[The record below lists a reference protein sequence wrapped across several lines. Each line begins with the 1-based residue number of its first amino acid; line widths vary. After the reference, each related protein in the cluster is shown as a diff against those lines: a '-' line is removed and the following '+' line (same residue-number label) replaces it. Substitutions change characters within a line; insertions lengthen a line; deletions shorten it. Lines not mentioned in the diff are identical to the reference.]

1 MNDTGFTKKL
11 IDLTITLGSGEFGAT
26 VGDSVTLRGLRI
38 VIDVVNSGGPSMG
51 TASLR
56 VYGLPPEMMNK
67 LTTIGLVNRAIRV
80 QNAILVAAGDAENGM
95 QNVFQGVITEAW
107 ADYNSAPEV
116 AFNVMAYSGVAAAV
130 KPVGATSYLGSTDVA
145 GMLQTISN
153 DLGLIFQPNG
163 LDVKLSN
170 PYLSGTN
177 LERIRSL
184 AISADFRWSIDR
196 GIFAVWPR
204 NGFREGEVPI
214 ISVETG
220 MRGYP
225 SFSSKGI
232 TLEMTFRW
240 NIHYGS
246 KIRVESSLPMASR
259 ECYVSGISHS
269 LSSGMP
275 DGPWFTTVGAYF
287 VD

>member
-1 MNDTGFTKKL
+1 MSDTGFTKKL
-11 IDLTITLGSGEFGAT
+11 IDLTITLGSGDFGAN

-51 TASLR
+51 MASLR

-67 LTTIGLVNRAIRV
+67 LTTIGTVNRAIRV
-80 QNAILVAAGDAENGM
+80 QNAILVAAGDSENGM

-107 ADYNSAPEV
+107 ADYNSAPDV
-116 AFNVMAYSGVAAAV
+116 AFHVMAYSGVAAAV
-130 KPVGATSYLGSTDVA
+130 KPVGATSYQGSTDVA

-153 DLGLIFQPNG
+153 EMGLIFEPNG
-163 LDVKLSN
+163 LDVKLAN

-177 LERIRSL
+177 LERIRTL
-184 AISADFRWSIDR
+184 AVTADFRWSIDR
-196 GIFAVWPR
+196 GVFAVWPR
-204 NGFREGEVPI
+204 TGFREGEIPL

-220 MRGYP
+220 MKGYP
-225 SFSSKGI
+225 SLSSKGMTI
-232 TLEMTFRW
+232 EMVFNW
-240 NIHYGS
+240 NIKYGS
-246 KIRVESSLPMASR
+246 KIRVESSIPMACK
-259 ECYVSGISHS
+259 ECYVSGVSHS
-269 LSSGMP
+269 LASEMP